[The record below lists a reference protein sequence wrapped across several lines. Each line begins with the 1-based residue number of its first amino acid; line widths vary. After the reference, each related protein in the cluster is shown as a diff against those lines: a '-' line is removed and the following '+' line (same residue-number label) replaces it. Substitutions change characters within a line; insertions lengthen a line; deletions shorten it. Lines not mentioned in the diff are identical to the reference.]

1 MGLFGL
7 FGKKEGKWGEDH
19 IVLAEEFENKGDFL
33 SAIAE
38 YGKVIKKYYSDKEP
52 KTYKHIMKKIVA
64 CYVKLGDYD
73 KIFEMWKFQYEPSE
87 YGPQEMYELIK
98 ILEAG
103 QRNEQILQIYEQAG
117 KGLLKNKINFL
128 IKMKKNQEAY
138 EALGELLSYVSEST
152 PGIEKF
158 WLMKAKLAMSLA
170 KWTDAKRYLGK
181 IIEKDPRNSDE
192 ARKLREMC
200 LKHAEED

>member
-1 MGLFGL
+1 MGLTDL
-7 FGKKEGKWGEDH
+7 FKKKGGRWGTDH
-19 IVLAEEFENKGDFL
+19 ITLAEEFENKGDFL
-33 SAIAE
+33 SAISE
-38 YGKVIKKYYSDKEP
+38 YGKVIKENYSDKEP

-73 KIFEMWKFQYEPSE
+73 KVFEMWKFQYEPSE
-87 YGPQEMYELIK
+87 YTPREMYELIK
-98 ILEAG
+98 ILEVG

-158 WLMKAKLAMSLA
+158 WLMRGKLAMSLG
-170 KWTDAKRYLGK
+170 KWADAKRYLGK
-181 IIEKDPRNSDE
+181 IIEKFPRDSEE
-192 ARKLREMC
+192 ARKLRDMC
-200 LKHAEED
+200 LKHAEEE